1 MLEEKKYD
9 FQSRNRLF
17 PFEEMLTIKSVR
29 QQIRHFFSLNGYKRF
44 YDKKNTIFQVNDL
57 AHEGYIVE
65 NGRVR
70 TYKITPEGKE
80 VTFNILN
87 TGEMLGMAEI
97 VLGCPRKR
105 YAETMCKTT
114 LMVISKEQLFRLFYS
129 DIDLCFKNLWILTQH
144 LIRYQNIVED
154 LMVLPVKERIIKLII
169 RLCKEL
175 GKQQDNC
182 TIIDFPITHEE
193 IAQMVGST
201 RQTVTII
208 LNELKKEGI
217 LSWEQKRIKIL
228 RWMDLIDQT

>member
-114 LMVISKEQLFRLFYS
+114 LLAMNKEQLFSLFFS
-129 DIDLCFKNLWILTQH
+129 NSEFCFNQLWLSTTRM
-144 LIRYQNIVED
+144 LSYQNVIED
-154 LMVLPVKERIIKLII
+154 LVFLPVRDRVVKMLV
-169 RLCKEL
+169 RLCKEK
-175 GKQQDNC
+175 GKQTEKS

-193 IAQMVGST
+193 IAQMVGSS
-201 RQTVTII
+201 RQTVTYI
-208 LNELKKEGI
+208 LNELRKEGI
-217 LSWEQKRIKIL
+217 ISWEQKKIKIL
-228 RWMDLIDQT
+228 RWMDLIDHF